1 MKPTL
6 FAEDGS
12 TKNKMMVKSSVKS
25 LHPNHQVENHHVI
38 KYFIINLTFQ
48 WPLTKSLLRQYDHLI
63 SNILTNL
70 QGDVAGAG
78 TDANV
83 FICIFGD
90 KGDTGNRVLT
100 SQKNA
105 FERNQVDIFNIE
117 AEDVGVLKKIRI
129 GHGTTFSLSNAN
141 LSLDNKGIGA
151 SWFLES
157 VTITNEKRGTWTFP
171 CNKWFDKEHDDKQL
185 VRDVYTDEQQ
195 ATATETMYTITVVTG
210 NLRGAGTSSKV
221 SVNIFGEKGETG
233 DRSLENARDNF
244 ARGKTDSFEISAM
257 ELGDLRK
264 LRIGVCKKIYFQL
277 TYIA

>member
-1 MKPTL
+1 M
-6 FAEDGS
+6 
-12 TKNKMMVKSSVKS
+12 
-25 LHPNHQVENHHVI
+25 
-38 KYFIINLTFQ
+38 
-48 WPLTKSLLRQYDHLI
+48 
-63 SNILTNL
+63 
-70 QGDVAGAG
+70 
-78 TDANV
+78 
-83 FICIFGD
+83 
-90 KGDTGNRVLT
+90 
-100 SQKNA
+100 
-105 FERNQVDIFNIE
+105 
-117 AEDVGVLKKIRI
+117 KKIRI

-264 LRIGVCKKIYFQL
+264 LRIGVCKKIYF
-277 TYIA
+277 